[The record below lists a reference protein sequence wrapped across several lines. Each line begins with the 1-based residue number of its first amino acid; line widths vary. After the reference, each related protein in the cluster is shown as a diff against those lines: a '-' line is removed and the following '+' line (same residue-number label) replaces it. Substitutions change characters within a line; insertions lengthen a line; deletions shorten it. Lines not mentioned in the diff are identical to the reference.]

1 MRGRGL
7 VSLIESHPF
16 ATVALACFVM
26 FVLLLCVVICLLVV
40 LLVRLRRMPTSALN
54 SQFVHPAAF

>member
-1 MRGRGL
+1 MRGWGL

-16 ATVALACFVM
+16 ATVALACFVL

-40 LLVRLRRMPTSALN
+40 LLVRSRRLPAAELN